1 MLVKLRIGYSLVC
14 WGFGIVGYLGMF
26 ALLWMLPELSGSIFE
41 DNAVYEF
48 YLLAGAP
55 LLAVLIFIMLVFR
68 PVYVIS
74 ACRIYAFYAREKGV
88 NIKLPESS
96 SRGISALTAFLLL
109 AAVLAATWFF
119 RDRLGIAELMN
130 QKF

>member
-1 MLVKLRIGYSLVC
+1 
-14 WGFGIVGYLGMF
+14 
-26 ALLWMLPELSGSIFE
+26 
-41 DNAVYEF
+41 
-48 YLLAGAP
+48 
-55 LLAVLIFIMLVFR
+55 MLVFR

-96 SRGISALTAFLLL
+96 SRSISALTAFLLL
-109 AAVLAATWFF
+109 AAVLAAAWFF